1 MAQLPIKAKFIP
13 AVSSPP
19 IDSLAG
25 RVFELAVEVIQA
37 LYMHEGGI
45 GLSGRPGFF
54 PSVTHIQ
61 RLMFPAGLTRRQ
73 TGNVFS
79 PETGSVLEEPWGE
92 M

>member
-37 LYMHEGGI
+37 LYMHEGGL
-45 GLSGRPGFF
+45 GCLGGQASF
-54 PSVTHIQ
+54 
-61 RLMFPAGLTRRQ
+61 RL
-73 TGNVFS
+73 
-79 PETGSVLEEPWGE
+79 
-92 M
+92 